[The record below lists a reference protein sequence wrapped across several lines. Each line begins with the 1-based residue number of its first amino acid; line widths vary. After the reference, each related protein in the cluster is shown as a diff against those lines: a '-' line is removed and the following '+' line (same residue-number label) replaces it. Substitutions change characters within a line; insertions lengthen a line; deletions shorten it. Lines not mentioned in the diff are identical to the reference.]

1 MTTDQKTELLPCPF
15 CGQQP
20 KFTPD
25 PDGLVSD
32 GSGLAECRN
41 IQCPI
46 GVIDDAMAATDW
58 NTRHTARPEVERLKE
73 AENEWTAVKWARL
86 GDSPHDRPSIERIGS
101 AFGPDRYAV
110 RRGSACLS
118 KDGEWEY
125 EPMPHNRDVE
135 FFARCRFETFDA
147 ARQAL
152 AELEGK

>member
-46 GVIDDAMAATDW
+46 GVIDDAMMATDW
-58 NTRHTARPEVERLKE
+58 NTRHTARPEVERLKGALMGLE
-73 AENEWTAVKWARL
+73 YAATFVALADNS
-86 GDSPHDRPSIERIGS
+86 DHN
-101 AFGPDRYAV
+101 PDAV
-110 RRGSACLS
+110 RLRRELRRTRSVLQGFES
-118 KDGEWEY
+118 KPE
-125 EPMPHNRDVE
+125 V
-135 FFARCRFETFDA
+135 
-147 ARQAL
+147 
-152 AELEGK
+152 K